1 MDWIVLFISILFS
14 AFFSGMEIA
23 FVASNKLRLEL
34 ASKESG
40 LRSRIL
46 SLFNNNPSRYISAMI
61 IGNNFVLVIYGII
74 MAKILEGPINQYI
87 NNELYGLLLQT
98 IISTL
103 IILFVGEFLPKTLFR
118 AVSNSALSTFSVLL
132 VIFYYLFYPIA
143 TATVWFSS
151 KVIRVISKS
160 GVDYTIEERV
170 FGKLDIDDIIEKSKS
185 DNKQSQSSQE
195 LRIFQNAMDFSTI
208 KLRECII
215 PRNNIIAVSIN
226 TEISELREKFIESGH
241 SNILVYKDNIDQ
253 IEAYVNVKDIFKN
266 PQKLRNIMRQV
277 LTVPETMSAKKL
289 FENLVKENKSLAVV
303 VDEFGSTSGMV
314 TIEDILEEIF
324 GEFEDEHDAPE
335 MGVLITNDGD
345 FILSGRQ
352 EIDAFNEE
360 YGFDLT
366 ESDEYETMAG
376 YILFHT
382 GIFPKEGTVLT
393 IKDNGKSFK
402 FKILKVQDT
411 KIEKLMLYDI

>member
-1 MDWIVLFISILFS
+1 MDWIILFIAILFS

-23 FVASNKLRLEL
+23 FAASNKLRLEL
-34 ASKESG
+34 ASKETGIS
-40 LRSRIL
+40 SKIL
-46 SLFNNNPSRYISAMI
+46 ALFNNNPSRYISAML
-61 IGNNFVLVIYGII
+61 IGNNLVLVIYGIF
-74 MAKILEGPINQYI
+74 MAKVLENPITQYVT
-87 NNELYGLLLQT
+87 NEFYVLLLQT
-98 IISTL
+98 LISTL
-103 IILFVGEFLPKTLFR
+103 IILFVGEFIPKTLFR
-118 AVSNSALSTFSVLL
+118 AVSNSALKTFSIPL

-143 TATVWFSS
+143 TATVWFSY
-151 KVIRVISKS
+151 KVIHLFSKS
-160 GVDYTIEERV
+160 GVDYTIRERV
-170 FGKLDIDDIIEKSKS
+170 FSKLDIEDIIEKSKAE
-185 DNKQSQSSQE
+185 NKMSQSSQE

-226 TEISELREKFIESGH
+226 TDIPELRDKFIESGH

-277 LTVPETMSAKKL
+277 LIVPETMSAKKL
-289 FENLVKENKSLAVV
+289 FENLVKENKSIAVV

-324 GEFEDEHDAPE
+324 GEFEDEHDSPE
-335 MGVLITNDGD
+335 MGVVITNDGN

-352 EIDAFNEE
+352 EIDIFNEE

-366 ESDEYETMAG
+366 ESDEYETIAG

-382 GIFPKEGTVLT
+382 GVFPKEGSILT
-393 IKDNGKSFK
+393 INDNGKNFK
-402 FKILKVQDT
+402 FKIIKLQDT
-411 KIEKLMLYDI
+411 KIEKLILFDI

>member
-1 MDWIVLFISILFS
+1 MDWIILFIAILFS

-34 ASKESG
+34 ASKETGIS
-40 LRSRIL
+40 SKIL
-46 SLFNNNPSRYISAMI
+46 ALFNNNPSRYISAML
-61 IGNNFVLVIYGII
+61 IGNNLVLVIYGIF
-74 MAKILEGPINQYI
+74 MAKVLENPITQYVT
-87 NNELYGLLLQT
+87 NEFYVLLLQT
-98 IISTL
+98 LISTL
-103 IILFVGEFLPKTLFR
+103 IILFVGEFIPKTLFR
-118 AVSNSALSTFSVLL
+118 AVSNSALKTFSIPL

-143 TATVWFSS
+143 TATVWFSY
-151 KVIRVISKS
+151 KVIHLFSKS
-160 GVDYTIEERV
+160 GVDYTIRERV
-170 FGKLDIDDIIEKSKS
+170 FSKLDIEDIIEKSKAE
-185 DNKQSQSSQE
+185 NKMSQSSQE

-226 TEISELREKFIESGH
+226 TDIPELRDKFIESGH

-277 LTVPETMSAKKL
+277 LIVPETMSAKKL
-289 FENLVKENKSLAVV
+289 FENLVKENKSIAVV

-324 GEFEDEHDAPE
+324 GEFEDEHDSPE
-335 MGVLITNDGD
+335 MGVVITNDGN

-352 EIDAFNEE
+352 EIDIFNEE

-366 ESDEYETMAG
+366 ESDEYETIAG

-382 GIFPKEGTVLT
+382 GVFPKEGSILT
-393 IKDNGKSFK
+393 INDNGKNFK
-402 FKILKVQDT
+402 FKIIKLQDT
-411 KIEKLMLYDI
+411 KIEKLILFDI